1 MTFSDIFWWKRFVQE
16 NSEIVIFTTTQS
28 PGKID
33 KKWTLQIMAANEEN
47 PKPIEADDDVS
58 P

>member
-1 MTFSDIFWWKRFVQE
+1 MTFSDIFWWKRFVKGI
-16 NSEIVIFTTTQS
+16 NEIVIFTTTQS